1 MLYYKTYVFKAI
13 RKYMKYE
20 KYLFSI
26 LLLMLHYKKWL
37 FKANEKLFLVY

>member
-1 MLYYKTYVFKAI
+1 
-13 RKYMKYE
+13 MKYE

-37 FKANEKLFLVY
+37 FKASEKLFLVY